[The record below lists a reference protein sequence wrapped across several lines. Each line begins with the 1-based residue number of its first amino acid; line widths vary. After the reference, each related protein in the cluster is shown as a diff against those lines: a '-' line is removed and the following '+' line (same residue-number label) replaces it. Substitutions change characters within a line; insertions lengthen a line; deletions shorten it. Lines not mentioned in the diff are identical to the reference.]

1 MIEINYDKKKPTF
14 KKLTSY
20 LEEVVKDNEE
30 YIKGL
35 SNPDSYEAGEAIG
48 CRNTA
53 KDILNYIKSGRF
65 NLDLDVTD
73 ALLNGRYL
81 NDDGTHGQKLQ

>member
-20 LEEVVKDNEE
+20 LEEVVWKNEDYIRNLSDKDG
-30 YIKGL
+30 YL
-35 SNPDSYEAGEAIG
+35 AGEATG

-53 KDILNYIKSGRF
+53 KEILDYIKTGKF
-65 NLDLDVTD
+65 NLDLEATD

-81 NDDGTHGQKLQ
+81 NDDGAHGRKLQ